1 MAEKNRRCVSA
12 QLPPVLWAQIEQ
24 LHAEFPGVTKHALL
38 KACLALASASGAEPV
53 KRYLGK
59 Y

>member
-1 MAEKNRRCVSA
+1 MSETNRRCVSA
-12 QLPPVLWAQIEQ
+12 QLPPTLWAKIEA

-38 KACLALASASGAEPV
+38 KACLALASEAGTEPV